1 MNKSAFYLSG
11 RRGSGLASMSS
22 FVCMRVCC
30 VEIDRWSNGGGCGV
44 NHIAAGTDWRWNRG
58 KERGLTARGGASV
71 FPVKSLWL

>member
-30 VEIDRWSNGGGCGV
+30 VEIDRWSNGGVVVLTILLLGQIGGGIEAKRGV
-44 NHIAAGTDWRWNRG
+44 
-58 KERGLTARGGASV
+58 
-71 FPVKSLWL
+71 